1 VRRWPWLGLLLLVAS
16 CASEPLPMP
25 RDTQAPAVTEHALVM
40 ADGVSLP
47 LRKWL
52 PEGKPRAVILAL
64 HGFND
69 YSKAFEQPAKIWAKD
84 GIATY
89 AYDQRGFGEAP
100 APGRWFGTAQL
111 DTDLAAASRLLRAQ
125 NPGVPLYLL
134 GESMGGA
141 VVVTAL
147 AGSAGTPKPEADGI
161 ILSAPAVW
169 GRSTMNV
176 FERVALSFGE
186 TFFPA
191 TTLTGRGLNIVAS
204 DNVEVL
210 RELGRDPLVIKA
222 TRIDAIAGLA
232 DLMDQA
238 LAAAPRLEVPMLL
251 LYGTHDEIVPENPTR
266 LFIAGLRP
274 AESADARVALYD
286 HGYHLLLRDL
296 EAHIVLADIESW
308 IGDHGAALPSG
319 ADRRAREGLLARR

>member
-1 VRRWPWLGLLLLVAS
+1 
-16 CASEPLPMP
+16 MP
-25 RDTQAPAVTEHALVM
+25 HDAQAPALSEHAIVM
-40 ADGVSLP
+40 GDGVRLP
-47 LRKWL
+47 LRSWL
-52 PEGKPRAVILAL
+52 PEGKPSVVILAL

-69 YSKAFEQPAKIWAKD
+69 YSKAFEQPAAVWAKD

-100 APGRWFGTAQL
+100 SPGRWFGTARL
-111 DTDLAAASRLLRAQ
+111 DADLVEASRLLRARY
-125 NPGVPLYLL
+125 PGVPLYLL

-147 AGSAGTPKPEADGI
+147 AGAAGAPKPEADGI

-169 GRSTMNV
+169 GRSTMNM

-204 DNVEVL
+204 DNNEML

-232 DLMDQA
+232 DLMDQT
-238 LAAAPRLEVPMLL
+238 LAAAPNLDVPMLL

-296 EAHIVLADIESW
+296 DAHIVLADIASW
-308 IGDHGAALPSG
+308 IGDHRAALPSG
-319 ADRRAREGLLARR
+319 ADRRAREGLLAQR